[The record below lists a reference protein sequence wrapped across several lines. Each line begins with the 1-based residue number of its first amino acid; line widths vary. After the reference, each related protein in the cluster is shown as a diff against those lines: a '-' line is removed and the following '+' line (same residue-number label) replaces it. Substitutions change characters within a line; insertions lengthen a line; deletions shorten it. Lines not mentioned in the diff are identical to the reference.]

1 MGSFGVKKYNFRKH
15 LLARIQGPSR
25 GLLWPAV
32 HLSAKTPFV
41 LSVLRALSVLPRIN
55 PRRISLMFTVPIL
68 WKRRPRPNHKDIEG
82 LSQKAQSTL
91 RGQPLL

>member
-25 GLLWPAV
+25 GLMRPVV

-41 LSVLRALSVLPRIN
+41 FRPRALSVLPRIN
-55 PRRISLMFTVPIL
+55 PRRISLTFIVPIL
-68 WKRRPRPNHKDIEG
+68 WKRRPRPSDKDIEG